1 MGARI
6 LGLGIAVG
14 LLVLG
19 ALLTAFALGW
29 VGGTAIEDSRTYAVV
44 GPLLA
49 GLGVALVVVIAQ
61 NRSRG

>member
-6 LGLGIAVG
+6 LGLGVAVG

-19 ALLTAFALGW
+19 VLLTAFALGW
-29 VGGTAIEDSRTYAVV
+29 VGGTAIEGSRTYAVV
-44 GPLLA
+44 GPLFA

-61 NRSRG
+61 NRR

>member
-6 LGLGIAVG
+6 LGLGVAVG

-29 VGGTAIEDSRTYAVV
+29 VGGTAIDGSRTYAVV

-61 NRSRG
+61 NRSR

>member
-1 MGARI
+1 MGVRI

-14 LLVLG
+14 LFGLG

-29 VGGTAIEDSRTYAVV
+29 VGGTAIEGSSTYAVV

-49 GLGVALVVVIAQ
+49 GLGLALAVVIAQ
-61 NRSRG
+61 NRAR